1 MKICSECKDVIMYC
15 NCLIEKIEKE
25 EKDLLVQ
32 YINYFGDKKPYP
44 PHKVM
49 KEMIKLIKNGMLDKI
64 QNDPKAQAIIN
75 KHLLQLKNKLIN
87 LK

>member
-25 EKDLLVQ
+25 ERDLLVQ

-44 PHKVM
+44 PYEIM
-49 KEMIKLIKNGMLDKI
+49 KEMIKLKNNGMLDKI
-64 QNDPKAQAIIN
+64 QNNQKAQTIIN
-75 KHLLQLKNKLIN
+75 KHLLQLKNKLKD
-87 LK
+87 L

>member
-1 MKICSECKDVIMYC
+1 MKICPECKDVIMYC
-15 NCLIEKIEKE
+15 KCLIEQIEKD

-44 PHKVM
+44 PTEIM
-49 KEMIKLIKNGMLDKI
+49 KNMIKLKKNGMIDKI

-75 KHLLQLKNKLIN
+75 KHLLQLKNKLKD